1 MRWPRSL
8 QGRVLAVL
16 LAGVAALWLAA
27 AAYTWRD
34 MRHELDELLDAPLA
48 QAAALLV
55 VQQAGEIE
63 HDDDRTLDAPLLHRY
78 APRALFQVFHEGRL
92 VLRSADAPLEPLAAG
107 GLDAATGF
115 TTVEA
120 DGHAWRVFVARGR
133 ESDVRVFVGERIDA
147 RQSIVRA
154 ALWGVLWP
162 LGLVLPLIA
171 VLAWWAIHR
180 GLRPLRTLGAQLAA
194 RPAHALQPVEAGQAP
209 TELTPLVDALNGLF
223 ARIETMVHSE
233 RRFTADAA
241 HELRTP
247 IAATRAQA
255 QVAMSAT
262 DDAER
267 RHALAATLQGCD
279 RAARLIEQLLTL
291 SRLESGAAV
300 AMQPVDLS
308 ALARQVVGELV
319 PEALRKAQEIELDAT
334 APCPIDGDATLLGV
348 MLRNVVDNALRYSPR
363 GARIHVA
370 VRSVAGQATLTV
382 EDSGPGLP
390 EAQRLGLGQRF
401 QRGQGHDE
409 SGSGLGWSIVR
420 RIAEV
425 HGLSLSAQPS
435 ADLGGLAVTVRGMAR
450 RCAVRRP

>member
-1 MRWPRSL
+1 MRGPRSL

-16 LAGVAALWLAA
+16 LAGVAALGLAA
-27 AAYTWRD
+27 AGYTWRD
-34 MRHELDELLDAPLA
+34 MRHELDELLDAHLA

-55 VQQAGEIE
+55 VQQAGEIGHE
-63 HDDDRTLDAPLLHRY
+63 DDDRAVDAPQLHRY
-78 APRALFQVFHEGRL
+78 APRALFQVFHDGRL
-92 VLRSADAPLEPLAAG
+92 VLRSADAPLQPLAPG

-115 TTVEA
+115 TTAEA
-120 DGHAWRVFVARGR
+120 VGHAWRVFVARGR

-147 RQSIVRA
+147 RESIVRA

-162 LGLVLPLIA
+162 LALVLPLIA

-180 GLRPLRTLGAQLAA
+180 GLRPLRTLGAQLAS
-194 RPAHALQPVEAGQAP
+194 RPAHALQPVEAGQSP

-247 IAATRAQA
+247 IAAIRAQA

-279 RAARLIEQLLTL
+279 RAARLTEQLLTL
-291 SRLESGAAV
+291 SRLEAGAAV
-300 AMQPVDLS
+300 AMQPVDLG
-308 ALARQVVGELV
+308 ALARQVVGELA
-319 PEALRKAQEIELDAT
+319 PEALRKAQDIEVDAT
-334 APCPIDGDATLLGV
+334 APCRIDGDATLLGV
-348 MLRNVVDNALRYSPR
+348 LLRNLVDNALRYSPR
-363 GARIHVA
+363 GARIRVD
-370 VRSVAGQATLTV
+370 VRPDAGQAVLRV
-382 EDSGPGLP
+382 EDSGPGVP
-390 EAQRLGLGQRF
+390 ETQWEALGRRF

-425 HGLSLSAQPS
+425 HGLSLAVQRS
-435 ADLGGLAVTVRGMAR
+435 ADLGGLAVTVRGVAR
-450 RCAVRRP
+450 P